1 MVVPAQ
7 QVFIVRHGETEWSLT
22 GQHTGTTDIPM
33 TEHGRQ
39 VARLLRPILAK
50 ESFTLAL
57 TNLLQRAQETCRLS
71 GFGGVANIEPGLVEW
86 NYGRYEGLTPD
97 EINAMA
103 PGSLIFRDGCPGG
116 EQPEEI
122 GARVDRVIKKVRD
135 IEGNIILFAHGYV
148 LRVLGARWL
157 GLPPSARQHFL
168 LDTATMNILTYYH
181 GVSTIKRWNAPV
193 QLGA

>member
-22 GQHTGTTDIPM
+22 GQHTGTTDIPL

-39 VARLLRPILAK
+39 VARLLRPNLAK

-57 TNLLQRAQETCRLS
+57 TSPLQRAQETCRLS
-71 GFGGVANIEPGLVEW
+71 GFGGVANIEPDLVEW

-103 PGSLIFRDGCPGG
+103 PGWLIFRDGCPGG

-135 IEGNIILFAHGYV
+135 IEGNIILYIVRTRPRAQSPRRS
-148 LRVLGARWL
+148 LAWRLGR
-157 GLPPSARQHFL
+157 R
-168 LDTATMNILTYYH
+168 
-181 GVSTIKRWNAPV
+181 
-193 QLGA
+193 

>member
-33 TEHGRQ
+33 TEQGRQ

-57 TNLLQRAQETCRLS
+57 TSPLQRAQETCRLS
-71 GFGGVANIEPGLVEW
+71 GFGGVANIEPDLVER

-103 PGSLIFRDGCPGG
+103 PG
-116 EQPEEI
+116 
-122 GARVDRVIKKVRD
+122 
-135 IEGNIILFAHGYV
+135 
-148 LRVLGARWL
+148 
-157 GLPPSARQHFL
+157 
-168 LDTATMNILTYYH
+168 
-181 GVSTIKRWNAPV
+181 
-193 QLGA
+193 

>member
-57 TNLLQRAQETCRLS
+57 TSLLQRAQETCRLS

-103 PGSLIFRDGCPGG
+103 AGWLIFRDGCPGG